1 MTFPVISSFLV
12 SRVLSKRLTTLSSRS
27 LRATW
32 HSSGLSSSPTRPSE
46 SFLMHFLF
54 DDVKTDSANQ
64 IPQEQIPG
72 KEADVPI

>member
-1 MTFPVISSFLV
+1 MLYNYPM
-12 SRVLSKRLTTLSSRS
+12 
-27 LRATW
+27 
-32 HSSGLSSSPTRPSE
+32 RPPE
-46 SFLMHFLF
+46 SFFMNFLLES